1 MNCITQGAWGCEE
14 SEYIGKI
21 PQVSTISSNASSA
34 PSTVSSAPSLHT
46 EVMSI
51 FSKINTDACACADR
65 ILLDGSVRS
74 AILQNAHRGISEGGI
89 NVKYISCMTAT
100 KISLN
105 QIGACLKEKTGLHH
119 VAINEKSIYYRA
131 WEE

>member
-1 MNCITQGAWGCEE
+1 MSFGWNPLRGDEPSIEM
-14 SEYIGKI
+14 I
-21 PQVSTISSNASSA
+21 ASRLL
-34 PSTVSSAPSLHT
+34 PPTPSLRT

-65 ILLDGSVRS
+65 ILLDGSVRR
-74 AILQNAHRGISEGGI
+74 AILQNAHRGISKGEI

-105 QIGACLKEKTGLHH
+105 QIGACLKEKTGLYH
-119 VAINEKSIYYRA
+119 VAINEKSIYYRVRA
-131 WEE
+131 E